1 MQKIVVCFACLI
13 FAISMMS
20 DVSAKPSRQRPV
32 KNSVKIADNIPKTPV
47 VRENRR
53 PPRRELRRDLV
64 NDSNLNGVSGSVVDP
79 SENNSQNSNSNVS
92 NISSTPSKMTV
103 TQIGSTVHEALNTGR
118 VILNFDN
125 VDIKSV
131 TRIMS
136 EITKRTIIPDRN
148 VNGNITILS
157 SRRVTI
163 NEAWNLYIS
172 ALEAS
177 GYGVIENNGVY
188 RIVDLPSYRKENT
201 QYVGTGRVK
210 PKSGFVVALVL
221 LSNSDSELMKT
232 SLQPLVVAP
241 GIISSYDPSNALII
255 TDTAEN
261 VSRITKIAKQ
271 LDEKYKG
278 SSIKIFQP
286 KYIRVKELATALTE
300 VYQANQASAKSKQQV
315 KISAYEPTNTLIV
328 SAPTKDFLQIEEA
341 INKIDDES
349 RIVKA
354 DDRSFK
360 IYYLQNA
367 DAEDVTKSL
376 SSLLEEKKKLIESIK
391 KEQAGTEAAKNPETV
406 VSTKIAS
413 DKATNSVIFYATEK
427 EYDELVPIIRQLDV
441 PRKQIL
447 ISAIIAE
454 TQLSNSL
461 DAGIAWQVVSDPG
474 ILASF
479 MGGLDET
486 GLIQSLQG
494 GNFVAGAIGNE
505 SVEISSGSSTLRVP
519 KLYGI
524 IKALETKGNF
534 NLLSTPRVVT
544 HDHKMAKLSASK
556 NYPFATGTKYDTNN
570 NPIISYDYKDIGLNL
585 EVTPHVGQNNQVRL
599 DLNLKL
605 ADLVEWITQ
614 GNGSSQ
620 TRVPVTSER
629 SVNNTVTLSNGE
641 TIVIGGLIDESTTE
655 TIRQVPILSK
665 IPLIGGL
672 FKDKSVSKASRT
684 LFVFLTPHIIDD
696 ISNMRRITD
705 KYGRSLFVEK
715 SVNNP
720 ENRVETFD
728 KNINEDK
735 KQYLKDDDIN
745 DDVDVYDEVND
756 EVNDEDK

>member
-1 MQKIVVCFACLI
+1 MQKIIVCFACFILV
-13 FAISMMS
+13 ISMTGGLF
-20 DVSAKPSRQRPV
+20 AKNTKSKWVKKPFQTANRLPERSGRLERPERLNRPSRPERP
-32 KNSVKIADNIPKTPV
+32 NRPEPSPTTAPV
-47 VRENRR
+47 M
-53 PPRRELRRDLV
+53 RDHI
-64 NDSNLNGVSGSVVDP
+64 NDSNLSGVSGRVVDS
-79 SENNSQNSNSNVS
+79 SEKKVS
-92 NISSTPSKMTV
+92 NYPTNKLTV
-103 TQIGSTVHEALNTGR
+103 NQMGETVNDALYTGR
-118 VILNFDN
+118 VLLNFDN

-131 TRIMS
+131 TKIMS
-136 EITKRTIIPDRN
+136 EITRKTIIPDRN
-148 VNGNITILS
+148 VNGTITILS
-157 SRRVTI
+157 SRKVTI
-163 NEAWNLYIS
+163 DEAWNLYVS

-177 GYGVIENNGVY
+177 GYGVIQNNGSY
-188 RIVDLPSYRKENT
+188 RIVDIASYRKENT
-201 QYVGTGRVK
+201 QYVGTGRIK
-210 PKSGFVVALVL
+210 PKSGYVVAIVL
-221 LSNSDSELMKT
+221 LSNSDSEQMKT

-241 GIISSYDPSNALII
+241 GIITSYDPSNALII
-255 TDTAEN
+255 TDTSEN

-300 VYQANQASAKSKQQV
+300 VYQANAPSAKSKQQV

-328 SAPTKDFLQIEEA
+328 LAPTKDFLQIEEA
-341 INKIDDES
+341 INKIDDET
-349 RIVKA
+349 RIVKS
-354 DDRSFK
+354 DERNFR

-413 DKATNSVIFYATEK
+413 DKATNSVIFYSTEK
-427 EYDELVPIIRQLDV
+427 EYDELVPIIKQLDV
-441 PRKQIL
+441 PRKQVL

-461 DAGIAWQVVSDPG
+461 DAGIAWQVVSNPG
-474 ILASF
+474 VIASF

-505 SVEISSGSSTLRVP
+505 SVEITAGNSTLKVP

-524 IKALETKGNF
+524 IKALETRGNF

-570 NPIISYDYKDIGLNL
+570 NPIISYEYKDIGLNL
-585 EVTPHVGQNNQVRL
+585 EVTPHVGQNDQVRL

-629 SVNNTVTLSNGE
+629 SVNNTVTLSDGE

-665 IPLIGGL
+665 LPLIGGL
-672 FKDKSVSKASRT
+672 FKDKSVVKSSRT

-696 ISNMRRITD
+696 ISNMRKVTD

-715 SVNNP
+715 SVND
-720 ENRVETFD
+720 EN
-728 KNINEDK
+728 
-735 KQYLKDDDIN
+735 
-745 DDVDVYDEVND
+745 DESVND
-756 EVNDEDK
+756 ENNESVNNENNNSINDENKIVKINSR